1 MATNDER
8 QPLLHVENLC
18 KEFPVESG
26 VFGKRFSKRAVHAV
40 NDVSFDIYAGETF
53 GLVGESGC
61 GKSTT
66 GRCIMHLTRPTS
78 GTVLFEGKDV
88 SKMSKKELKEM
99 RRNMQFIFQD
109 PYASLN
115 PRMTIGEIVS
125 EPLIIHNV
133 MPDAKEREEYVR
145 GLLDVVGLNPEHI
158 NRYPH
163 EFSGGQRQRVGIARA
178 FALKPKLIICDEPV
192 SALDVSIQAQVL
204 NLLNDLQKEYGTAYL
219 FIAHDLSVVQHISDN
234 IGVMYLGNMME
245 YADWKDLYDRP
256 HHPYTQSLLSA
267 VPVPDP
273 DIQATRK
280 RIVLA
285 GDPPSPIDAPSG
297 CCFHTRCPMACEKC
311 SQERPEFREVEPG
324 HFCACHFAAPNPIKE
339 SSIEL

>member
-1 MATNDER
+1 MADQRT
-8 QPLLHVENLC
+8 PLLSVQHLC

-99 RRNMQFIFQD
+99 RRHMQFIFQD

-133 MPDAKEREEYVR
+133 MPDAKEREKYVR
-145 GLLDVVGLNPEHI
+145 ELLDVVGLNPEHI

-245 YADWKDLYDRP
+245 YADWKALYDRP
-256 HHPYTQSLLSA
+256 YHPYTQSLLSA

-273 DIQATRK
+273 DVQATRK

-311 SQERPEFREVEPG
+311 SQERPELREVEPG

>member
-1 MATNDER
+1 MADQRT
-8 QPLLHVENLC
+8 PLLSVQHLC

-88 SKMSKKELKEM
+88 SKMSKKELKET

-324 HFCACHFAAPNPIKE
+324 HFCACHFAASNPITE
-339 SSIEL
+339 TSIEL

>member
-1 MATNDER
+1 MADQRT
-8 QPLLHVENLC
+8 PLLSVQHLC

-219 FIAHDLSVVQHISDN
+219 FIAHDLSVIQHISDN

-324 HFCACHFAAPNPIKE
+324 HFCACHFAEPNPIKE